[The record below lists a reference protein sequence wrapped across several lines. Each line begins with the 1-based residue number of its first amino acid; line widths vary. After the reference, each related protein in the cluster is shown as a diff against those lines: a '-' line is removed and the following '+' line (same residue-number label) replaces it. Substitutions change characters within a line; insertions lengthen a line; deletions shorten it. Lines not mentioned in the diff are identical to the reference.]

1 MTWFDV
7 IKQQFMQFGKS
18 YAFDSFSQICLNLP
32 LWFGHVWASC
42 CHPHPLLNYSIQCS
56 MHRQPARIGISPAFC
71 EDRLGPA
78 FTVNARTLSAH
89 LIHAMPSRF
98 SRLPGAV
105 GVESAL
111 GSLTFFLFDLVLQL
125 VRACLCAPVWNT
137 NVAFNHCGRYRISCT
152 SQLLR
157 WCFCVRQTRV
167 RRRSGTYWQYCCRKQ
182 RKFNV
187 SQGFCNQL
195 GVHSLS
201 IILCCQWEGLNR
213 QRCKKNPTQSS
224 SSQQRKYLCPVVS
237 FS

>member
-1 MTWFDV
+1 
-7 IKQQFMQFGKS
+7 MQFGKS

-111 GSLTFFLFDLVLQL
+111 GSLTFF
-125 VRACLCAPVWNT
+125 CLIWYCSLSEHA
-137 NVAFNHCGRYRISCT
+137 
-152 SQLLR
+152 
-157 WCFCVRQTRV
+157 CVRPCETRTLRSITAEGIGFHALLNYCGGAFVYV
-167 RRRSGTYWQYCCRKQ
+167 RREYAGAVGLTGNTVVANSGNSMFPK
-182 RKFNV
+182 V
-187 SQGFCNQL
+187 SATNLVCTHCL
-195 GVHSLS
+195 
-201 IILCCQWEGLNR
+201 
-213 QRCKKNPTQSS
+213 
-224 SSQQRKYLCPVVS
+224 
-237 FS
+237 